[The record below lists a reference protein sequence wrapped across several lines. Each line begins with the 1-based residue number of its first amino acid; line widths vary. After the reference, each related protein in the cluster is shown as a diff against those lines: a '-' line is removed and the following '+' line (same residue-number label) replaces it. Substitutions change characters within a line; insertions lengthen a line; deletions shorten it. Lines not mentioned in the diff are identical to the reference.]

1 MSEGTDQKYTWVAG
15 LLLLLIVVAFKASTI
30 DQIPICDTAMG
41 MFPAASFLAESGWD
55 YASLLEMR
63 GWYHAEP
70 NVHTTSPIT
79 FLTSIAY
86 WAFEDP
92 TWTFRALHLFHFTLT
107 ALILFEV
114 FRIVRPRFGW
124 AVALLAALVVFFIPV
139 FRVQVGYMYLE
150 IPLALATLLAL
161 RTWCDGRL
169 GWAVFWA
176 TLAYLIKDTG
186 VIVVATLFGAALMEK
201 RPVGQRLWRTAAV
214 VLPTAIIVAVRFG
227 LIFPPRAGT
236 PFEHGYVGYL
246 ARLLTSVS
254 TAPHLMILL
263 GCFAALALMHLR
275 EHLSTLREP
284 VAPDDSARW
293 QRIVALS
300 VALVGAMFSF
310 LLTVPIVGYEVFVL
324 PRYYVQIAAPLVL
337 VIADGLMRVG
347 DDLVESD
354 DVASSE
360 TVLELGGL
368 QITRGLAPLWV
379 GLVVLLLLFAFSYH
393 GRVLGLAK
401 VTFDNNDFSRVE
413 SNARYKSLHEVQK
426 RGIKLLMERADDTPA
441 FYCRTAAYMLRYP
454 SMGYGEPIRNGHFFY
469 AESPYYDAPIAE
481 FPDHFLMLYTVRGH
495 GCEGMP
501 RVYQEAKKDPA
512 YRVEMEVLEE
522 DGYEVRLIEIRRIE
536 GDTNESAAE

>member
-1 MSEGTDQKYTWVAG
+1 
-15 LLLLLIVVAFKASTI
+15 
-30 DQIPICDTAMG
+30 
-41 MFPAASFLAESGWD
+41 
-55 YASLLEMR
+55 
-63 GWYHAEP
+63 
-70 NVHTTSPIT
+70 
-79 FLTSIAY
+79 
-86 WAFEDP
+86 
-92 TWTFRALHLFHFTLT
+92 
-107 ALILFEV
+107 
-114 FRIVRPRFGW
+114 
-124 AVALLAALVVFFIPV
+124 
-139 FRVQVGYMYLE
+139 
-150 IPLALATLLAL
+150 
-161 RTWCDGRL
+161 
-169 GWAVFWA
+169 
-176 TLAYLIKDTG
+176 
-186 VIVVATLFGAALMEK
+186 
-201 RPVGQRLWRTAAV
+201 
-214 VLPTAIIVAVRFG
+214 
-227 LIFPPRAGT
+227 
-236 PFEHGYVGYL
+236 
-246 ARLLTSVS
+246 
-254 TAPHLMILL
+254 
-263 GCFAALALMHLR
+263 
-275 EHLSTLREP
+275 
-284 VAPDDSARW
+284 
-293 QRIVALS
+293 
-300 VALVGAMFSF
+300 
-310 LLTVPIVGYEVFVL
+310 
-324 PRYYVQIAAPLVL
+324 
-337 VIADGLMRVG
+337 VIADRLMRVG